1 MFPIFDLE
9 GVEKDLKC
17 RHDRRA
23 IILLLVKP
31 SDQEADSLIR
41 NFNYYHYD
49 SAEACSIYAAGYSRE
64 CFRADYRDAREI
76 CSVDGESW
84 WYSDRCFAGFKDQLE
99 NRLKWRYSGEI
110 DIMILQRSLGR
121 HSSLDFS
128 NYVSIDALAG
138 IREGYI
144 DSIPR
149 LMESLIRASK
159 TEVEAKR
166 VLDQAKRLSPKEIA
180 HEAIKTTLEA
190 IRCPDSLNRAIGNSA
205 FYRTAKRRG

>member
-1 MFPIFDLE
+1 MFPVFDLE
-9 GVEKDLKC
+9 GVERDLK
-17 RHDRRA
+17 RRDDRRA
-23 IILLLVKP
+23 ILLLLVKP

-49 SAEACSIYAAGYSRE
+49 SAEACSIYAAGFSRE
-64 CFRADYRDAREI
+64 CFRDDYRDAREI
-76 CSVDGESW
+76 CSVDGKSW
-84 WYSDRCFAGFKDQLE
+84 WYSDRCFVGFKDQLE

-110 DIMILQRSLGR
+110 EIMILQRSLGR

-144 DSIPR
+144 DSVPR

-159 TEVEAKR
+159 TEVETKK

-190 IRCPDSLNRAIGNSA
+190 IGCPDGLRQAIGNSA

>member
-1 MFPIFDLE
+1 MFPVFDLNGIE
-9 GVEKDLKC
+9 RDLKI
-17 RHDRRA
+17 REDRRA
-23 IILLLVKP
+23 ILLLLVKP
-31 SDQEADSLIR
+31 SDQNADSLIR
-41 NFNYYHYD
+41 NFNYYHHD
-49 SAEACSIYAAGYSRE
+49 SAGTCSIYAAGFGKG
-64 CFRADYRDAREI
+64 CFADEYKDAREV
-76 CSVDGESW
+76 CCVDGESW
-84 WYSDRCFAGFKDQLE
+84 WYSDQCFVGFKNQLE

-110 DIMILQRSLGR
+110 EIIILQRSIGR

-144 DSIPR
+144 DSVPR

-159 TEVEAKR
+159 TEAEAKR

-180 HEAIKTTLEA
+180 HEAIKATLEA
-190 IRCPDSLNRAIGNSA
+190 IGCPNRLSQAVGNSA